1 MANRLKR
8 FWDVPILWAI
18 SLSILFGLDVSELDL
33 GKDLDLFGLIDNFA
47 KRKVAYIDFLPVI
60 TSMLQHGFKEIMK
73 YQDDPDSP
81 ATRLGSNGKGSLA
94 TPSADMRQRARSLNL
109 AKAIQARGKCD
120 SYLYSDV
127 S

>member
-18 SLSILFGLDVSELDL
+18 SLSILFGLDVSEVDL
-33 GKDLDLFGLIDNFA
+33 GKDLDLFGLIDIFA

-81 ATRLGSNGKGSLA
+81 ATRLGATGKGPPA
-94 TPSADMRQRARSLNL
+94 TPSVDLRQRARSLNL
-109 AKAIQARGKCD
+109 AKAIQARGKSD
-120 SYLYSDV
+120 SHLYPDV
-127 S
+127 N